1 MDFFNSKMI
10 DQCFGRGKEKWM
22 TKARELM
29 MWKGG
34 GRGEGGPKEKEN
46 EKLIC
51 VKKI

>member
-1 MDFFNSKMI
+1 MFWE
-10 DQCFGRGKEKWM
+10 GKGKVDDKGPGTDDVE
-22 TKARELM
+22 
-29 MWKGG
+29 GG